1 MVKSLSDWQRLLL
14 RVAPVLLVA
23 SAAGA
28 SDTLATG
35 SISAGV
41 GKPPVKYQC
50 EHAQMDYK
58 GTVLHL
64 HGNVKIWQG
73 DISVEA
79 DEADGRGENHEF
91 KDSHWVF
98 GGKVHV
104 RSESQG
110 DLRADHGTV
119 EIKTGQ
125 LNSAVVTGAPALF
138 EQTRA
143 TDGWLAKGHATSI
156 DYEVAAATVT
166 LTGDA
171 VLNDDH
177 NGVDLHGPTIAYNV
191 RDMALEA
198 DGGPGVRA
206 RETIT
211 PGSGPGKKKP

>member
-1 MVKSLSDWQRLLL
+1 MQWAAAV
-14 RVAPVLLVA
+14 VLVSS
-23 SAAGA
+23 SAHA
-28 SDTLATG
+28 SDLLATG
-35 SISAGV
+35 TISAGA
-41 GKPPVKYQC
+41 GKPPVRYQC
-50 EHAQMDYK
+50 EHAQMDYR

-73 DISVEA
+73 DISIEA
-79 DEADGRGENHEF
+79 EEADGRGENHEF
-91 KDSHWVF
+91 KDSHWAF
-98 GGKVHV
+98 SGKVHV

-125 LNSAVVTGAPALF
+125 LNSALVSGTPALF
-138 EQTRA
+138 EQTRP
-143 TDGWLAKGHATSI
+143 TGGWLAKGHATSI
-156 DYEVAAATVT
+156 DYEVTAATVT
-166 LTGDA
+166 LSGDA
-171 VLNDDH
+171 ALKDDQ

-198 DGGPGVRA
+198 DGAPGVRA

>member
-28 SDTLATG
+28 SDTLTTG

-91 KDSHWVF
+91 KDSHWVLAA
-98 GGKVHV
+98 KSMCA
-104 RSESQG
+104 R
-110 DLRADHGTV
+110 
-119 EIKTGQ
+119 K
-125 LNSAVVTGAPALF
+125 
-138 EQTRA
+138 
-143 TDGWLAKGHATSI
+143 AKGTS
-156 DYEVAAATVT
+156 
-166 LTGDA
+166 
-171 VLNDDH
+171 
-177 NGVDLHGPTIAYNV
+177 GPTMG
-191 RDMALEA
+191 RWKS
-198 DGGPGVRA
+198 R
-206 RETIT
+206 
-211 PGSGPGKKKP
+211 PGSSTAPS